1 MLNKVEPLVYLSFF
15 AYLTM
20 LEGYTFISYRKFAS
34 VVFTP
39 KDTSNEPLPF

>member
-20 LEGYTFISYRKFAS
+20 LEGYTFISTTIVIIILLRIKLEFY
-34 VVFTP
+34 
-39 KDTSNEPLPF
+39 E